1 MPEALQPTLHHV
13 NLRTTRQ
20 AELIGWYG
28 TVVGLTVVHEFP
40 MGAWLTNDAANHRLA
55 LLSFPEITDDPEKRA
70 HSGIDHLAFEYM
82 LTSPEFHEN
91 PLGHFFDPERVQ
103 ADRAAGMTL
112 AEIREGTMSNRY
124 RPDPMPDLP
133 FELPPGGLSDEHS
146 GSPPSRWRARGRRP
160 RSSVSH
166 ARFVRAGDRAAP
178 APRGADV
185 DARGD
190 RHDER
195 RLDEGQLPD
204 RRRRAGETAA
214 AGV

>member
-20 AELIGWYG
+20 AELIDWYG
-28 TVVGLTVVHEFP
+28 TVVGLTVVYEFP

-70 HSGIDHLAFEYM
+70 HSGIDHLAFEYGSFDELM
-82 LTSPEFHEN
+82 DTYVRLRDLGITPRMCLDHGMTLSLYYHDPDGNAVELQADNFDSWEESKEYVLSSPEFHQN

-124 RPDPMPDLP
+124 RPDPMPNLP
-133 FELPPGGLSDEHS
+133 FELPPG
-146 GSPPSRWRARGRRP
+146 
-160 RSSVSH
+160 V
-166 ARFVRAGDRAAP
+166 
-178 APRGADV
+178 
-185 DARGD
+185 
-190 RHDER
+190 
-195 RLDEGQLPD
+195 
-204 RRRRAGETAA
+204 
-214 AGV
+214 